1 MQLYNIKTGEM
12 WTGEPIDAREL
23 LDRGGWQDKPIQV
36 KAAPAPVV
44 DEVEAEEPKPVKRGR
59 KKA

>member
-12 WTGEPIDAREL
+12 WNGEPIDARGL
-23 LDRGGWQDKPIQV
+23 LDRGGWQDKPIQA

-44 DEVEAEEPKPVKRGR
+44 EEVEEPKPVKRGR

>member
-36 KAAPAPVV
+36 KAAPVV
-44 DEVEAEEPKPVKRGR
+44 EEVEEPKPVKRGR